1 MIDRMNFIR
10 TCIMEELTRKIDT
23 KLELLED
30 LCEFRE
36 LKSML
41 EGKKQRLL
49 DRLENI
55 REPLEPGE
63 YKEILLNIYE

>member
-1 MIDRMNFIR
+1 MNFIR
-10 TCIMEELTRKIDT
+10 TCIMEEITRKMDN
-23 KLELLED
+23 KLEVLED
-30 LCEFRE
+30 LWEFRE

-41 EGKKQRLL
+41 KGKKKTLL

-55 REPLEPGE
+55 REQLEPGE